1 HDVVGSQLGAV
12 YTEGYQP
19 LAGWAGRLLGEPQT
33 VDLGASGA
41 QARQPLG
48 RCGQVDAGAGRRV
61 EDGGLAVLYGPADQR
76 PGEAR
81 GVVARARHVVFGRA
95 PLRVHAGSLTDVVR
109 RAASST
115 GAGPA
120 ARPASARQGTNA
132 LVDTPMAP
140 CYGWQESR
148 FG

>member
-1 HDVVGSQLGAV
+1 
-12 YTEGYQP
+12 
-19 LAGWAGRLLGEPQT
+19 
-33 VDLGASGA
+33 
-41 QARQPLG
+41 
-48 RCGQVDAGAGRRV
+48 
-61 EDGGLAVLYGPADQR
+61 
-76 PGEAR
+76 
-81 GVVARARHVVFGRA
+81 ARHVVLGRA

-148 FG
+148 FGRSTRHERSFFMHRVTLMVHMPPRPVRPFRWSFEEDRLETQG